1 MKFPFLFKATEITA
15 TTTTPSPW
23 LWPSCANNPRTLSFQ
38 ASANDSIYK
47 TINSVYLEDNHHQ
60 AFSDK
65 SYKDGKTFSSP
76 DQPENVESAV
86 VRGLRSERLFFEP
99 GETKSILEEAQKTEY
114 SVDRYNARVAIMVIE
129 STDPFVDF
137 RVSMEEMVEAHGMM
151 RDNWECLEEMLAW
164 YLRVNGKSN
173 HGYILGA
180 FVDLLIDHLASAS
193 STNDDSCSS
202 TIDEKC
208 SSSSSSIATRPS
220 FTSPLSFSSST
231 YSDLF

>member
-1 MKFPFLFKATEITA
+1 MTVSTRPSTQSILK
-15 TTTTPSPW
+15 TTTTRHSPTNLSKTEKPSPVLISLKMLNLRW
-23 LWPSCANNPRTLSFQ
+23 L
-38 ASANDSIYK
+38 
-47 TINSVYLEDNHHQ
+47 
-60 AFSDK
+60 
-65 SYKDGKTFSSP
+65 
-76 DQPENVESAV
+76 
-86 VRGLRSERLFFEP
+86 RGLRSERLFFEP